1 MFNMMNSGLVKKTNL
16 GNIDSSLNS
25 AKNFG
30 AYYMNYKNLV
40 IIEYLSGYELDNTG
54 NPNPKKGIWKALDL
68 ARMSNGKIQNTL
80 CRMNRYE
87 LKNFNI
93 KKTNLLELPIYDK
106 YFKIVNENFSQTQ
119 QLKGL
124 QTVSPQQEEI
134 MNNIEKALNPN
145 SGDLLGGN
153 VKIMPEDTSTL

>member
-1 MFNMMNSGLVKKTNL
+1 MK
-16 GNIDSSLNS
+16 
-25 AKNFG
+25 
-30 AYYMNYKNLV
+30 
-40 IIEYLSGYELDNTG
+40 
-54 NPNPKKGIWKALDL
+54 
-68 ARMSNGKIQNTL
+68 
-80 CRMNRYE
+80 RYE
-87 LKNFNI
+87 LKSFNI

-106 YFKIVNENFSQTQ
+106 YFKIVNENFSQAQ